1 MRILECTLYEFGAFK
16 EKTFTFGDG
25 LNIIEGGNE
34 SGKSTL
40 LAFIRFMFYGVPR
53 KSASDVVPERDR
65 ILSWDGGIASGR
77 MTVETADGVFRIERT
92 MRHVQSG
99 ARDTYPETVKI
110 IDTATGEQIHRGEE
124 PGEVFFGVPMHVFE
138 STAAVRQTLCTHLHT
153 AELGSSIENML
164 FTGDEGLNTQKA
176 NAQLD
181 SVRRTLLHKNGKG
194 GRLYE
199 LEEEQR
205 TLRERLTRAKMSAAA
220 IVDRG
225 MKIEDLKKQTA
236 QQRMRLAECEETCNN
251 FENLALLRRFAQL
264 HDLEKKTD
272 GLRAQLDQL
281 YRERAHGGYL
291 PDDTYLTDLRSL
303 KTRLRTMREDL
314 EDARMQKEQATREA
328 AVDENIRR
336 RMAHADQLR
345 SAGGFD
351 RVMEQYVARWNAIHQ
366 MRKPA
371 VILLVLGVVLAALG
385 VAGLVMAI
393 PMPGAIGLAAGGI
406 FAAAGALCLYL
417 RGRKKGA
424 QTQFLAQYGLSPTC
438 TEKALAG
445 YLEGCETVSRRHALA
460 EDALADATR
469 LLSERERVLGLLCEE
484 CVATLARMG
493 VAADAEDTES
503 LYARLD
509 AALTDFS
516 ALAVEHERLRREYER
531 LYVNLREIRLELS
544 GQNEA
549 ELRAHLTVE
558 QAQKSAGEDIGKLR
572 SERDYLR
579 RSLADADARRSEME
593 KQLVS
598 LEATAEDPGA
608 LSLQLEELEKTLAD
622 CRLRHEALVLAG
634 EALAVA
640 STKVRRG
647 VTPRLRS
654 GAGMWMN
661 KLTGGRYGD
670 LGISASMAIT
680 VESEGETRP
689 IEAMSGGTVDAAYL
703 SLRLSLLEVLYGVDR
718 PPLLLDESLCQLDDR
733 RAEHFLSMLTGW
745 CAAGSQCLLF
755 TCQSREAKICR
766 DVGYF
771 EHVKLN

>member
-1 MRILECTLYEFGAFK
+1 
-16 EKTFTFGDG
+16 
-25 LNIIEGGNE
+25 
-34 SGKSTL
+34 
-40 LAFIRFMFYGVPR
+40 
-53 KSASDVVPERDR
+53 
-65 ILSWDGGIASGR
+65 
-77 MTVETADGVFRIERT
+77 
-92 MRHVQSG
+92 
-99 ARDTYPETVKI
+99 
-110 IDTATGEQIHRGEE
+110 
-124 PGEVFFGVPMHVFE
+124 
-138 STAAVRQTLCTHLHT
+138 
-153 AELGSSIENML
+153 
-164 FTGDEGLNTQKA
+164 
-176 NAQLD
+176 
-181 SVRRTLLHKNGKG
+181 
-194 GRLYE
+194 
-199 LEEEQR
+199 
-205 TLRERLTRAKMSAAA
+205 
-220 IVDRG
+220 
-225 MKIEDLKKQTA
+225 
-236 QQRMRLAECEETCNN
+236 
-251 FENLALLRRFAQL
+251 
-264 HDLEKKTD
+264 
-272 GLRAQLDQL
+272 
-281 YRERAHGGYL
+281 
-291 PDDTYLTDLRSL
+291 
-303 KTRLRTMREDL
+303 
-314 EDARMQKEQATREA
+314 
-328 AVDENIRR
+328 
-336 RMAHADQLR
+336 
-345 SAGGFD
+345 
-351 RVMEQYVARWNAIHQ
+351 